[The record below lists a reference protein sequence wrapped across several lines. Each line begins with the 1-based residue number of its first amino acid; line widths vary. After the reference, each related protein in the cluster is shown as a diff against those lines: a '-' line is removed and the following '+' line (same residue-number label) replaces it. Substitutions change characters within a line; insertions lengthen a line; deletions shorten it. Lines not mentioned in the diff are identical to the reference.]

1 MELAQLK
8 QQGYVWQW
16 QPQSA
21 AAASQAATL
30 TSGYPE
36 LDQLTGGG
44 WPQHQV
50 TELRSPFGIGELRLL
65 LPYLQQ
71 QQAGK
76 LQVYLNAPAP
86 LHAPFLA
93 ANGFTLAQQLQ
104 IQSKPEQALWAA
116 EQCLK
121 SGCCSSVL
129 LWQSELSIARLKRLQ
144 LAAAEGQAELFLFR
158 PPHPDQLSLPVALSL
173 QLQPSAQGIQA
184 RLLKKR
190 GGWPGAE
197 QDICFSTRWPK
208 LVHATPSAAE
218 QPASRRALG

>member
-16 QPQSA
+16 QSQPA
-21 AAASQAATL
+21 GTTGQAATFS
-30 TSGYPE
+30 SGYPE
-36 LDQLTGGG
+36 LDLLTGGG

-71 QQAGK
+71 HRPGK
-76 LQVYLNAPAP
+76 LQIYLNAPAP
-86 LHAPFLA
+86 LYAPFLA
-93 ANGFTLAQQLQ
+93 ANGFTLTQQLQ
-104 IQSKPEQALWAA
+104 INTSPEQALWAA

-121 SGCCSSVL
+121 SGCCSTVL
-129 LWQSELSIARLKRLQ
+129 LWQSQLNVARLKRLQ

-158 PPHPDQLSLPVALSL
+158 RAHPDQLSLPVALSL
-173 QLQPSAQGIQA
+173 QLQPSAQGMQV

-197 QDICFSTRWPK
+197 QNICFRARWPR
-208 LVHATPSAAE
+208 LVQAASE
-218 QPASRRALG
+218 QPATQRALG